1 MANYNPQDQGSF
13 DEAKKS
19 LGAFSD
25 LANQTVLSIFKMY
38 EGADKINNAFLQ
50 GRTRLDE
57 MSDAVAKS
65 AAGVLRL
72 GGNLDDV
79 NTTMMGIAEG
89 ARRNVIATEDQVS
102 KLYAASTILDTTSSS
117 LVENFAEAGYEV
129 SQVGVNLEDSIKYVQ
144 SVGLNAKTVMKDV
157 AGSMDMMNRFNFTDG
172 VQGLTKM
179 AAQASMLRFNME
191 NTARFA
197 EDVMSPEKAIEAAA
211 GFQRLGVNIGNLVD
225 PFALMNDSIN
235 NPGALQDSIIK
246 ATKKYTEF
254 DEKTKSFKINPQGI
268 LMLKELSTV
277 TGISARDLSK
287 TALAAADL
295 DKRLSAISPSLK
307 FEKEEDRQLL
317 ANMATKK
324 DGEYV
329 VQIKDDQGAIEYK
342 KLGDITADE
351 FKELRKKQDEAPKT
365 LEEIQI
371 SQLDYLKDSS
381 SSLRS
386 ILAKGTFGLAGSAFA
401 RGNFL
406 GAERISRGF
415 TGSLDENI
423 PKSAETIKDINSSM
437 EKMKEL
443 FNTKELGKISDADFA
458 TKLSK
463 LESEVK
469 SKVNTLGEKGIEKL
483 IKTFEDT
490 NKKIDGTSGI
500 EEKFKK
506 YSSDMLAEI
515 GRPQQSSNKISG
527 TATKSPISRSSFLG
541 QQNINQT
548 SATGSFTKDINI
560 NSKFEIDIK
569 GSEKGY
575 NSAVEEL
582 KAYVDKQN
590 KLIVESEEFKRI
602 AYKAVEEQKKAQG
615 LIR

>member
-1 MANYNPQDQGSF
+1 MVENNPNDKGSVDELKKSF
-13 DEAKKS
+13 ESLSKPVDKILDALGSMYDEA
-19 LGAFSD
+19 
-25 LANQTVLSIFKMY
+25 
-38 EGADKINNAFLQ
+38 DKLNNAFLQ

-57 MSDAVAKS
+57 MNDAVAKA
-65 AAGVLRL
+65 AAGVIRL
-72 GGNLDDV
+72 GGDISNV
-79 NTTMMGIAEG
+79 SATMEGIAEG

-144 SVGLNAKTVMKDV
+144 SVGLNAKTVVKDV
-157 AGSMDMMNRFNFTDG
+157 AGSMDMMNRFNFSDG

-287 TALAAADL
+287 SALAAADL

-415 TGSLDENI
+415 TSSLDENI

-443 FNTKELGKISDADFA
+443 FNTKELGNISDADFA

-469 SKVNTLGEKGIEKL
+469 SKVNTLGEKGI
-483 IKTFEDT
+483 
-490 NKKIDGTSGI
+490 
-500 EEKFKK
+500 
-506 YSSDMLAEI
+506 
-515 GRPQQSSNKISG
+515 
-527 TATKSPISRSSFLG
+527 
-541 QQNINQT
+541 
-548 SATGSFTKDINI
+548 
-560 NSKFEIDIK
+560 
-569 GSEKGY
+569 
-575 NSAVEEL
+575 
-582 KAYVDKQN
+582 
-590 KLIVESEEFKRI
+590 
-602 AYKAVEEQKKAQG
+602 
-615 LIR
+615 